1 MLGSIRPGRMTRRRL
16 RFVVA
21 LSAQLPVNFEADQN
35 ETRIGT
41 VAATEE
47 NVAEMCE
54 GGRASMPDSAGRLTQ
69 FDFLFR

>member
-21 LSAQLPVNFEADQN
+21 LSAQLRVNFEANQN
-35 ETRIGT
+35 GRRIGT
-41 VAATEE
+41 LAATEE

-54 GGRASMPDSAGRLTQ
+54 GGVLQCQIPCGGHPV
-69 FDFLFR
+69 

>member
-1 MLGSIRPGRMTRRRL
+1 
-16 RFVVA
+16 VVA
-21 LSAQLPVNFEADQN
+21 LSAQLRVNFEADQN

>member
-1 MLGSIRPGRMTRRRL
+1 MANQNVKTPPQNGR
-16 RFVVA
+16 
-21 LSAQLPVNFEADQN
+21 
-35 ETRIGT
+35 RIGT

-54 GGRASMPDSAGRLTQ
+54 GGRASMPESADRLTR